1 MEYSPAGVR
10 RVSSVR
16 FGAKWLVS
24 RPMNSRSLIVYRGR
38 AGDRNTR
45 GTAGAQMLGALLAR
59 RYGLDTTFVS
69 TPQAPLPTTAWDEQL
84 ARRARRSACVRGRA
98 ARIAERRDIAPS
110 SPWAAA
116 RRGSPPSPWSRERH
130 PDACVVWFDAH
141 GDSNLPSSNAVPY
154 LGGMVLTGAAGH
166 WDSGLGAGL
175 NLSNVVLVGAR
186 DLDPH
191 EKELIAAGQLK
202 VVEVGPKPC
211 RAAGR
216 RGRQRATS
224 MCTSTATCSSPASCP
239 SNTRCRAASRS
250 KICAPAPSGSRERKI
265 IGVEIA
271 EFESEWLDGRPASPD
286 RLVDAIAPLLG
297 GVVTTQRRN
306 TV

>member
-1 MEYSPAGVR
+1 MEYSLDGVR
-10 RVSSVR
+10 HVSSA

-69 TPQAPLPTTAWDEQL
+69 RPQAPLPATAWDEQL
-84 ARRARRSACVRGRA
+84 SA
-98 ARIAERRDIAPS
+98 ARGDLHAFADALRASLSAGDRAILAMGRC
-110 SPWAAA
+110 AAGLA
-116 RRGSPPSPWSRERH
+116 TIPVVAERH

-141 GDSNLPSSNAVPY
+141 GDSNLPNSNAVPY

-202 VVEVGPKPC
+202 VVEVGPNLAERLSAAVGTRDVYVHIDCDVLEPGIVPIEYQVTGGLTLENL
-211 RAAGR
+211 RACAIVLAR
-216 RGRQRATS
+216 R
-224 MCTSTATCSSPASCP
+224 
-239 SNTRCRAASRS
+239 
-250 KICAPAPSGSRERKI
+250 KV
-265 IGVEIA
+265 IGVEVA
-271 EFESEWLDGRPASPD
+271 EFESEWLDGRPASPE
-286 RLVDAIAPLLG
+286 RLVDAIAPLLEMG
-297 GVVTTQRRN
+297 SGPVS
-306 TV
+306 

>member
-1 MEYSPAGVR
+1 
-10 RVSSVR
+10 
-16 FGAKWLVS
+16 
-24 RPMNSRSLIVYRGR
+24 MNSRSLIVYRGR

-45 GTAGAQMLGALLAR
+45 GTSGAQMLGALLAR

-69 TPQAPLPTTAWDEQL
+69 RPQAPLPTTAWDEQL
-84 ARRARRSACVRGRA
+84 AA
-98 ARIAERRDIAPS
+98 ARGDLHAFADALRASLSDGHRAIVAMGRC
-110 SPWAAA
+110 AAGLA
-116 RRGSPPSPWSRERH
+116 TIPVMAERH

-191 EKELIAAGQLK
+191 EKELIAGGQLK
-202 VVEVGPKPC
+202 VVEVGPQPAG
-211 RAAGR
+211 AAER
-216 RGRQRATS
+216 RGRCTRRLCAPRLRRARAGHRADRIPGDRRPDARRS
-224 MCTSTATCSSPASCP
+224 ARLRHRA
-239 SNTRCRAASRS
+239 RAAERSSASR
-250 KICAPAPSGSRERKI
+250 
-265 IGVEIA
+265 VA

-286 RLVDAIAPLLG
+286 RLVDAIAPLLELG
-297 GVVTTQRRN
+297 SGPVS
-306 TV
+306 